1 MNKYQPRPINS
12 TLDKQ
17 KQINT
22 VDQNVRDVYKILNN
36 LPQLQGASGVV
47 KRSELLDATMMAL
60 DSSLNI
66 ASTGFLYQT
75 GAAAFSKYPF
85 AGSGSTFINGSNN
98 TLDFFSPD
106 AGASVRLRQLV
117 GGVMIDSGWEVDVQT
132 VTPPGGA
139 DKIVAMYIDGTL
151 LLPVVVWDDG
161 LGGVPTI
168 PSSALQVRN
177 IYVDAISIQFVIV
190 WDDGL

>member
-1 MNKYQPRPINS
+1 MAETIVTQELAIRAAIPSAAPGTGSIPPIN
-12 TLDKQ
+12 TLLVKDGNA
-17 KQINT
+17 NT
-22 VDQNVRDVYKILNN
+22 PTYEKL
-36 LPQLQGASGVV
+36 
-47 KRSELLDATMMAL
+47 TL
-60 DSSLNI
+60 DSSLSI
-66 ASTGFLYQT
+66 GTVGGVKTLSAVGGT
-75 GAAAFSKYPF
+75 
-85 AGSGSTFINGSNN
+85 GSTFINGSNN